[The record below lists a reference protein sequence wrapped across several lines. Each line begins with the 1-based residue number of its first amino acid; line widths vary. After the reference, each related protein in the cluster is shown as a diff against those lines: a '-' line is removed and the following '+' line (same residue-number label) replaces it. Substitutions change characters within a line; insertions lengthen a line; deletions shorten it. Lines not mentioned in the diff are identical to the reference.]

1 MAVRGATSRAA
12 ARKDRPQR
20 VYEQLRTLI
29 VHGRLAPGSRLVETD
44 IATRFNVSRT
54 PVRGA
59 LQRLQQEGYIVDSP
73 SMRQSRPTVAPL
85 TRDDAQELFDI
96 VAELEGMAAFVAG
109 ELASAKRQALVKEL
123 ITLNEEFRRVAG
135 APRPDHNKLWDLD
148 ERFHKKYV
156 DVAAGPRLKALHDSV
171 KPQAERYERLY
182 VSFLAGEIVTSV
194 DEHALIIDAIGRGD
208 SNGAK
213 HAVHH
218 NWHNAA
224 ERPRRVIE
232 GVGDRGCWQQG
243 FPDVRLPSLGK
254 PWL

>member
-1 MAVRGATSRAA
+1 MIARRGPRSVRS
-12 ARKDRPQR
+12 DRPKQ
-20 VYEQLRTLI
+20 VYEQLRNLI

-44 IATRFNVSRT
+44 IAARFNVSRT

-59 LQRLQQEGYIVDSP
+59 LQRLQQEGYIIDSP

-85 TRDDAQELFDI
+85 TSEDAQELFDI
-96 VAELEGMAAFVAG
+96 VAELEGMAAFGAG
-109 ELASAKRQALVKEL
+109 QLSAAKRQSLIREL
-123 ITLNEEFRRVAG
+123 GVINAEFRKAAG
-135 APRPDHNKLWDLD
+135 AARPDHNRLWDLD

-194 DEHALIIDAIGRGD
+194 DEHDLIIDAIGRGD
-208 SNGAK
+208 AASAK
-213 HAVHH
+213 DAVHR

-224 ERPRRVIE
+224 ERLGRVIE
-232 GVGDRGCWQQG
+232 GVGDRGRW
-243 FPDVRLPSLGK
+243 
-254 PWL
+254 

>member
-1 MAVRGATSRAA
+1 MAARAVASRAV

-44 IATRFNVSRT
+44 IASRFQVSRT

-85 TRDDAQELFDI
+85 TQEDATELFNI
-96 VAELEGMAAFVAG
+96 VGVMEGLAARSAAQMAPARRQS
-109 ELASAKRQALVKEL
+109 LARQMGALNADFKK
-123 ITLNEEFRRVAG
+123 ASQ
-135 APRPDHNKLWDLD
+135 APRPDHNRIYELD
-148 ERFHKKYV
+148 ERFHSAYV
-156 DVAAGPRLKALHDSV
+156 EAAAGPRLLALHRAV

-182 VSFLAGEIVTSV
+182 VSFLTGEIVTSV
-194 DEHALIIDAIGRGD
+194 REHEAIVAAIAAGRDDA
-208 SNGAK
+208 AET
-213 HAVHH
+213 AVHD

-224 ERPRRVIE
+224 QRLSQVIE
-232 GVGDRGCWQQG
+232 RAGERGRW
-243 FPDVRLPSLGK
+243 
-254 PWL
+254 